1 MLKLLHIEN
10 IAVIERCDIEFQRG
24 FNVLTGETGAG
35 KSIVIDA
42 IGAVLGSRT
51 TRDVVR
57 SGEKKACVSA
67 VFEDCTDEAC
77 KWLSENGYSDSD
89 ESERTVIIQREIL
102 ADGKSSARINGRPI
116 TAAMLKS
123 FGILLINILGQHDSQ
138 QLLNPESHP
147 IFIDRFCAGEEY
159 DSYFEK
165 YKAVYTELTEKL
177 SERKK
182 LDIDDTLKARRI
194 EMLNFQI
201 EELYAAELKENED
214 EELTERRRIIQSSAK
229 ITERVSDAYTAF
241 FGTDDTMGIC
251 SALSVA
257 SKALASV
264 SDISDNLSK
273 LSNDISELYYSA
285 DDISAEIRSILD
297 SLDFS
302 QSDADEIEARLDTI
316 HKLKRKY
323 GSSVTEMLEYL
334 KNAEEEL
341 KQIEFSDE
349 HIAQL
354 DIEIKALEDEAY
366 SLANTLFE
374 LRKASAQRFEAQIQK
389 ELAELDMPNARFTA
403 DIKKR
408 NTLDIRGID
417 DIEFLLAPNLGEAQ
431 KPLER
436 IASGGELSR
445 IMLAMKNVLAEN
457 DYVNTL
463 IFDEIDT
470 GVSGRAAQKIAEKL
484 YKLSVSKQV
493 ICVTHLAQ
501 ISAMSDMHFK
511 IEKTEHDGRTY
522 TNVTPLDREGRANEL
537 ARITGGTAIS
547 DTTLKNAAEML
558 DFANELKR
566 KISI

>member
-35 KSIVIDA
+35 KSILIDA

-51 TRDVVR
+51 TRDIVR

-77 KWLSENGYSDSD
+77 DWLSENGYTDSGD
-89 ESERTVIIQREIL
+89 SERTVIIQREIL
-102 ADGKSSARINGRPI
+102 ADGKSSARINGRPV

-147 IFIDRFCAGEEY
+147 VFIDRFCAGKEY
-159 DSYFEK
+159 DSCFEK
-165 YKAVYTELTEKL
+165 YKAVYSELVQKL

-182 LDIDDTLKARRI
+182 LDIDDAMKARQI

-201 EELYAAELKENED
+201 DELYSADLKENED
-214 EELTERRRIIQSSAK
+214 EELTERRRIIRSSAK
-229 ITERVSDAYTAF
+229 ITERVSNAYSAF
-241 FGTDDTMGIC
+241 FGTDDSMGIC
-251 SALSVA
+251 SALSIA
-257 SKALASV
+257 LKALASV
-264 SDISDNLSK
+264 SDISDNLSR
-273 LSNDISELYYSA
+273 LSDRVSELYYSA
-285 DDISAEIRSILD
+285 EDISAEIRSVLD

-302 QSDADEIEARLDTI
+302 QSDADAIEARLDTI

-323 GSSVTEMLEYL
+323 GNSVSEMLEYL
-334 KNAEEEL
+334 KKAEEEL

-349 HIAQL
+349 LTAQL
-354 DIEIKALEDEAY
+354 DTEINALSDEAY
-366 SLANTLFE
+366 SLAETLFKI
-374 LRKASAQRFEAQIQK
+374 RKGAANRFETQIQK
-389 ELAELDMPNARFTA
+389 ELAELDMPNAKFTA

-408 NTLDIRGID
+408 DILDMRGID
-417 DIEFLLAPNLGEAQ
+417 NIEFLLAPNLGEAQ

-484 YKLSVSKQV
+484 YKLSLSKQV

-522 TNVTPLDREGRANEL
+522 TNVTSLDRKGRADEL
-537 ARITGGTAIS
+537 ARITGGMTIS
-547 DTTLKNAAEML
+547 ETTLKNASEML
-558 DFANELKR
+558 DFADEMKR
-566 KISI
+566 KLSI